1 MDPRPVLL
9 TGGSGLLALNWA
21 ITRRSRQPVLLTLH
35 EREVSVSGVQMRH
48 VELDS
53 TTAVRQL
60 IESERPG
67 LVVHTAGLTNIERCE
82 TDPALAQ
89 HVNVDL
95 AVTVARACA
104 EMGVPLAHISTDHLF
119 DGQVAMRTESDTPST
134 LNVYAR
140 TKAEAE
146 QRVAE
151 VWPDAL
157 IIRTNF
163 YGWGT
168 GYRQSFSDV
177 VLTSLRAGRPISLF
191 TDVYYTPVIAA
202 VVADTCHELV
212 DAGASGV
219 FHVAGGDRL
228 SKYEF
233 GQRLA
238 SCFGLDTSLIRP
250 SSINDLPALAPR
262 PRDMSLNTDKVRAA
276 VGHGL
281 GGVDAHIALL
291 RQQEEVGQAHELQ
304 NL

>member
-1 MDPRPVLL
+1 MTTRPVLL

-21 ITRRSRQPVLLTLH
+21 ITRRTQQPVVLTLH
-35 EREVSVSGVQMRH
+35 EREVSLAGVQMRH
-48 VELDS
+48 VGLDS
-53 TTAVRQL
+53 IEAVRTIL
-60 IESERPG
+60 ESVRPG

-82 TDPALAQ
+82 TDPALAE

-95 AVTVARACA
+95 AVTVAKACA
-104 EMGVPLAHISTDHLF
+104 EIGVPLAHISTDHLF
-119 DGQVAMRTESDTPST
+119 DGEVAMRTEHDTPT
-134 LNVYAR
+134 PLNVYAR

-146 QRVAE
+146 RRVTE
-151 VWPDAL
+151 MWPDAL

-163 YGWGT
+163 YGWGP

-177 VLTSLRAGRPISLF
+177 VLTALRAGRPISLF
-191 TDVYYTPVIAA
+191 TDVYYTPVLAA
-202 VVADTCHELV
+202 VVAETCHELV
-212 DAGASGV
+212 NAGASGV
-219 FHVAGGDRL
+219 FNVAGEDRL

-233 GQRLA
+233 GRRLA
-238 SCFGLDTSLIRP
+238 ACFGLDAGLLRP

-262 PRDMSLNTDKVRAA
+262 PRDMSLNTDAVRAA